1 MIALPAEPTRNGTT
15 PHPVAAR
22 GGDPLEY
29 VSVSRLKSFLSCRL
43 RFYFEKVLAI
53 PKPTSPALHFGRAV
67 HAALQQFN
75 KARWRGG
82 DTSETAVIAA
92 FGAAFASP
100 EPGQPVEWKD
110 ADEPSELRAK
120 GENLLSAFLAAGVH
134 PLDEKPMG
142 VEVAVEAHHPD
153 LALPLFGVLDLVKAS
168 RRVVDYKTCAST
180 PGDLTLEAWLHE
192 VQTTAYA
199 LLVEHATEAPGAGT
213 DLVFLVK
220 TKAPKI
226 IVHPVEPPTQVQ
238 RDRFAR
244 LVEVYATGVANEAYY
259 PSPGQHCAWCSY
271 RTECSAWKGGTA

>member
-1 MIALPAEPTRNGTT
+1 MIALPADPTRNGT
-15 PHPVAAR
+15 PPQPVKVQA
-22 GGDPLEY
+22 DPLEY
-29 VSVSRLKSFLSCRL
+29 VSVSRLKGFLTCRL
-43 RFYFEKVLAI
+43 RFYFEKILAI
-53 PKPTSPALHFGRAV
+53 PKPVSPALHFGRAV
-67 HAALQQFN
+67 HAALQWFN

-82 DTSETAVIAA
+82 DTSDTAVIAA
-92 FGAAFASP
+92 FAESFANP
-100 EPGQPVEWKD
+100 EPGQPVEWSD
-110 ADEPSELRAK
+110 ADEPGELRTK
-120 GENLLSAFLAAGVH
+120 GENLLRAFLAANVH
-134 PLDEKPMG
+134 PLNEKPMG

-153 LALPLFGVLDLVKAS
+153 LALPLFGILDLVQAD

-180 PGDLTLEAWLHE
+180 PGDLALEAWLHE

-199 LLVEHATEAPGAGT
+199 LLVEHATEMESTGT

-220 TKAPKI
+220 TKTPKI

-271 RTECSAWKGGTA
+271 RSECSAWKGAA